1 MELLLVVAVGLPSD
15 VLLVVDVG
23 GILRSQSCQLLALE
37 IGNGHRQSSPG
48 RRSNRR
54 KKLSEWAISFVAS
67 PSLIHFQSLVEIKFQ
82 RFPTLRKLLVAA
94 FRPFLLF
101 ADMGSS
107 CGRLRCIMRL

>member
-48 RRSNRR
+48 R
-54 KKLSEWAISFVAS
+54 
-67 PSLIHFQSLVEIKFQ
+67 
-82 RFPTLRKLLVAA
+82 
-94 FRPFLLF
+94 
-101 ADMGSS
+101 
-107 CGRLRCIMRL
+107 